1 MACQPE
7 KWDARSV
14 GWVSTRGKIEYKFVN
29 CLVCFSTPS
38 RHSTLSMDPA
48 LYFPL
53 SRSKRYWY
61 YIFPFC
67 CSYRG
72 EKKKKRKE
80 KKRDSGIS
88 SAPYEGLRRS
98 RRSGGLCDGSG
109 GSGGGL
115 QSPHQQAAM
124 TSCHSCQGLWEIFCQ
139 GKANS
144 SSFGPNRT
152 VRPSEQ
158 GGNVASL
165 ELRAL
170 FKTAALR
177 RAHGSCNKG
186 PSVRRTGQ
194 HRELVTGFTV
204 MHRLGLKRRYWSW
217 K

>member
-14 GWVSTRGKIEYKFVN
+14 GRVSTRGKIEYKFVN

-53 SRSKRYWY
+53 SQQEILVL
-61 YIFPFC
+61 YISILFFL
-67 CSYRG
+67 SW
-72 EKKKKRKE
+72 KKE
-80 KKRDSGIS
+80 RDSGIS

-144 SSFGPNRT
+144 SSFSPNRT

-186 PSVRRTGQ
+186 PSVRHTGQ
-194 HRELVTGFTV
+194 HRELMTGFTV
-204 MHRLGLKRRYWSW
+204 MRRLGLKRRYWSW